1 LVVDAEVVEGV
12 LTEAKGGG
20 ETLLEVEGEVFVL
33 ENELE
38 NELEEGDFV
47 QETESEE
54 DDFVFVTVESVLT
67 TFVDHVKERTDDE
80 IESENTPE
88 VARPVL
94 RDVEERTDD
103 EVEDRIHQVQCL
115 STRDR

>member
-38 NELEEGDFV
+38 EGDFV
-47 QETESEE
+47 QETDSEE

-94 RDVEERTDD
+94 RNVEERTDD